1 MEIALLCLLL
11 CNSMKS
17 HSYVLV
23 FNEEC
28 KDAFLRVI
36 ESLAW
41 IASFSKR
48 GLLAYLQK
56 FHIRRSVIGKQN
68 YFLILHNSDSS

>member
-17 HSYVLV
+17 HFYVLV

-28 KDAFLRVI
+28 KDAFLRVD
-36 ESLAW
+36 SLLAW
-41 IASFSKR
+41 ILASFSKR
-48 GLLAYLQK
+48 GLLAYLPRYLPDPSLQK
-56 FHIRRSVIGKQN
+56 SHIRRSVI
-68 YFLILHNSDSS
+68 

>member
-17 HSYVLV
+17 HFYVVV
-23 FNEEC
+23 FKEEC

-36 ESLAW
+36 DSLLAW
-41 IASFSKR
+41 ILASFSKR
-48 GLLAYLQK
+48 GLLVYLPTCQTLL
-56 FHIRRSVIGKQN
+56 S
-68 YFLILHNSDSS
+68 NSLT

>member
-17 HSYVLV
+17 HFYVLV

-28 KDAFLRVI
+28 KDAFLRVD
-36 ESLAW
+36 LAW
-41 IASFSKR
+41 ILASFSKR
-48 GLLAYLQK
+48 GLLAYLLTRPFSPK
-56 FHIRRSVIGKQN
+56 VSHKAVRYTKGK
-68 YFLILHNSDSS
+68 IAS